1 MKKSNFLLI
10 ASFLLIAFFAGVNT
24 LQAQEQKDDQMNAT
38 PESGCMIPDLTDSQR
53 AALKDL
59 RLEHQKKMMLFQA
72 KLEEK
77 KAALNTLRLADRPD
91 TKAIN
96 QIIDEFVVIQG
107 DLMKEKEAHMQS
119 VKSKLT
125 DEQKLWFNAHHSQGM
140 GPDHGRQDMDMQN
153 CKMNMDMPKCKMGM
167 DMPKCK
173 MCMKMQNCKMDMNM
187 KANPD
192 MNKTMKMK

>member
-1 MKKSNFLLI
+1 MKKPNFLLI

-24 LQAQEQKDDQMNAT
+24 LQAQVQKDDQMSAN

-96 QIIDEFVVIQG
+96 QTIDEFIAIKG
-107 DLMKEKEAHMQS
+107 DLMKEKEAHMQA

-125 DEQKLWFNAHHSQGM
+125 DEQKLWFNSHHSQGM
-140 GPDHGRQDMDMQN
+140 GPNHNCGGMNMQN
-153 CKMNMDMPKCKMGM
+153 CKMGM

-173 MCMKMQNCKMDMNM
+173 MGMNMQNCKMGMNM
-187 KANPD
+187 EANPG
-192 MNKTMKMK
+192 MNKNMKMK